1 MRSDGFISNSTA
13 KNFKSETSHQF
24 ENLGKGTDGDIK
36 VEKALIEFNEI

>member
-1 MRSDGFISNSTA
+1 MRTDGFKGNTE
-13 KNFKSETSHQF
+13 NYVSETSHKF